1 MSATNPSAGAVFEV
15 DSLTVHYGR
24 KKAVDG
30 VSFRIEPGQSLGIV
44 GESGSG
50 KSTAAMAAVGLLDPE
65 NSTVTARRIRL
76 GDVDLRAPGTG
87 RNGVLGRRI
96 GVVFQNPMVA
106 LNPVLT
112 IERQLTDHMREHLR
126 IDRKAAHARAV
137 RLLGE
142 VGIVD
147 AERRLKSYPFQ
158 FSGGMLQRITI
169 AIALACDPEL
179 LVADEPTTALDATVQ
194 AEVVDLILSIKRS
207 RGLSLIWI
215 THDLA
220 LLNRI
225 ADRVAV
231 MYAGRLVEL
240 GPADAV
246 LDHPSHPYADGLL
259 TSVRS
264 LWLDQGSHFRT
275 IDGTPPAA
283 GAETIGCAFL
293 PRCPHAHGRCTTA
306 PPLVAVAGDATHNA
320 ACWLL
325 GQEARP

>member
-1 MSATNPSAGAVFEV
+1 MQLPGPVFEV
-15 DSLTVHYGR
+15 EHLRVHYGR
-24 KKAVDG
+24 KKAVDD
-30 VSFRIEPGQSLGIV
+30 VSFRLNPGESLGIV

-65 NSTVTARRIRL
+65 MSTVAARRIAL
-76 GDVDLRAPGTG
+76 GDVDLRQAASG
-87 RNGVLGRRI
+87 RRGVLGRRI
-96 GVVFQNPMVA
+96 GVVFQNPMIA

-112 IERQLTDHMREHLR
+112 IGQQLTDHMREHLR
-126 IDRKAAHARAV
+126 IDAATAHARAV

-147 AERRLKSYPFQ
+147 AEKRLKSYPFQ

-179 LVADEPTTALDATVQ
+179 LIADEPTTALDATVQ

-231 MYAGRLVEL
+231 MYAGRMVEI
-240 GPADAV
+240 GPADVV
-246 LDHPSHPYADGLL
+246 LDHPAHPYAEGLL
-259 TSVRS
+259 ASVRS
-264 LWLDQGSHFRT
+264 LWFDEGDHFKT
-275 IDGTPPAA
+275 IDGTPPAS
-283 GAETIGCAFL
+283 GAETEGCAFRM
-293 PRCPHAHGRCTTA
+293 RCPHAHERCTIL
-306 PPLVAVAGDATHNA
+306 PPMFEPGGDMAHRA

-325 GQEARP
+325 DGRAVQ